1 MSLTGPIGIAGG
13 YGGVGRAAAAELR
26 ALGAGPLRVGGR
38 RLELA
43 HELAGELGNGCEAAA
58 LDLDDDASLAR
69 FCDGCRVVLD
79 CTGPSFRVLDRV
91 ARAALRAGADYVG
104 AGGDEPAYEALARTR
119 IRPGRTAVLS
129 AGMMPG
135 LSGLLPR
142 CLAAAELDGPPESLV
157 AYVGGCSRITP
168 PAAAD
173 YLASLDGGFGEP
185 LAAWRNGA
193 RVARALTVAR
203 EVELPFFPGRVVA
216 LPYLSLE
223 AERLARRLRLHRL
236 DWFNVF
242 DGPHVLASLDLRRR
256 SNGDGAAALMRAVE
270 LDLFGRSP
278 YQLFVLQLDA
288 GDASRTLVLR
298 AAGAIELTGAA
309 AAIATFAVAG
319 GEVEPGLWFAA
330 EALEPEA
337 ALERLSATSAV
348 TWLAVERGTAEEAA
362 APVEEGVL

>member
-1 MSLTGPIGIAGG
+1 MTWLGPIGIAGG
-13 YGGVGRAAAAELR
+13 YGGVGRAAAAELQ
-26 ALGAGPLRVGGR
+26 ALGAGPLRIGGR
-38 RLELA
+38 RPELALELA
-43 HELAGELGNGCEAAA
+43 AELGNGCEAAA
-58 LDLDDDASLAR
+58 LLDVEDDASLAR

-104 AGGDEPAYEALARTR
+104 AGGDEPAYDALARTR
-119 IRPGRTAVLS
+119 IRPGRTAVVS

-142 CLAAAELDGPPESLV
+142 SLAAAAGLDGPPESLV

-168 PAAAD
+168 AAAAD

-193 RVARALTVAR
+193 RVARALAPAR

-223 AERLARRLRLHRL
+223 AERLARRLRLRRL

-256 SNGDGAAALMRAVE
+256 SNGDGAANLMRAAE
-270 LDLFGRSP
+270 LDLFGRSA

-288 GDASRTLVLR
+288 HTLVLR

-309 AAIATFAVAG
+309 AALVAFAVAA
-319 GEVEPGLWFAA
+319 GEVEPGLSFAA
-330 EALEPEA
+330 DALEPEV
-337 ALERLSATSAV
+337 ALERLGETSAV
-348 TWLAVERGTAEEAA
+348 TWLAVEPGTADEVA

>member
-1 MSLTGPIGIAGG
+1 MGPIGIAGG
-13 YGGVGRAAAAELR
+13 YGGVGRAAAAELH

-38 RLELA
+38 RPELALELA
-43 HELAGELGNGCEAAA
+43 AELGNGCEAAA

-79 CTGPSFRVLDRV
+79 CTGPAFRVLDRV

-104 AGGDEPAYEALARTR
+104 AGGDEPAYDALARTR
-119 IRPGRTAVLS
+119 LRPGRTAVVS

-142 CLAAAELDGPPESLV
+142 SLAAVADLDGAPEGLL
-157 AYVGGCSRITP
+157 AYAGGCSRITP
-168 PAAAD
+168 AAAAD

-203 EVELPFFPGRVVA
+203 EAELPFFPGRVVA

-223 AERLARRLRLHRL
+223 AERLARRLRLRRL

-242 DGPHVLASLDLRRR
+242 DGPHVLASLDVRRR
-256 SNGDGAAALMRAVE
+256 SNGESAEALMRAAE
-270 LDLFGRSP
+270 LDLFGRAA

-288 GDASRTLVLR
+288 GDASHTLVLR
-298 AAGAIELTGAA
+298 AGGAIELTGAA
-309 AAIATFAVAG
+309 AALAAFAVAA

-330 EALEPEA
+330 DALEPEV
-337 ALERLSATSAV
+337 ALERLAATSAV
-348 TWLAVERGTAEEAA
+348 TWLAVERGTAEEVA